1 MNLADPATLSSSPSF
16 LQESAELPAPTV
28 AKTMAVLEAIA
39 RHSSGL
45 TQSEVVEQTGCSAN
59 LVFRVLSTLT
69 SLGYLSRQEDDR
81 RYVLTSRLLEI
92 SSPRVADKS
101 LARCAYQ
108 PMKQLRDQTRETVQ
122 LVIPSG
128 HKGMVLEQ
136 LSGLEAI
143 QVTGQVGMRVP
154 LYSCAPGKAILA
166 FMSRQQ
172 YESWLTQVSPL
183 KQFTANTKATPA
195 ALERDL
201 KQVRQRGYAEDN
213 EEGIEGIRCVAAPIL
228 NTYQLPVGAVTVMS
242 PLKRLTQRQFA
253 EVGQLCIEAA
263 AQIRNELL
271 S

>member
-1 MNLADPATLSSSPSF
+1 MNLANPVALSASLSFPLESS
-16 LQESAELPAPTV
+16 ELPAPTV
-28 AKTMAVLEAIA
+28 AKTIAVLEAIA

-69 SLGYLSRQEDDR
+69 SLGYLSRQEADR

-108 PMKQLRDQTRETVQ
+108 SMRQLRDRTRETVQ
-122 LVIPSG
+122 LVIQSG

-143 QVTGQVGMRVP
+143 QVTGQVGMTVP

-166 FMSRQQ
+166 FLSRQQ
-172 YESWLTQVSPL
+172 YESWLSHVTL

-201 KQVRQRGYAEDN
+201 KLVRQRGYAEDN
-213 EEGIEGIRCVAAPIL
+213 EEGLEGIRCVAAPVL
-228 NTYQLPVGAVTVMS
+228 NVHQQPVGAVTVMS

-263 AQIRNELL
+263 AQIRSELL